1 MGLQSIMKNNN
12 RRRWKI
18 IVKTPYVFFQRPR
31 MFIPPLRQA
40 SGPSA
45 PSAGPE
51 RTVFNL
57 ARTRTVWKGCIAG
70 RPDGDCFDVL
80 RGMLPL
86 GYTVCRTSGHQ
97 RGRCVALTVGAN
109 SYNYK
114 LTNTSTNTQHKHRK
128 QSYYLIAMGRGASVV
143 RRNDVYVKPKRKLDL
158 NGRKL

>member
-1 MGLQSIMKNNN
+1 
-12 RRRWKI
+12 
-18 IVKTPYVFFQRPR
+18 

-70 RPDGDCFDVL
+70 RPDGDCFDVI

-86 GYTVCRTSGHQ
+86 V
-97 RGRCVALTVGAN
+97 VALQGTKEGGV
-109 SYNYK
+109 
-114 LTNTSTNTQHKHRK
+114 
-128 QSYYLIAMGRGASVV
+128 
-143 RRNDVYVKPKRKLDL
+143 
-158 NGRKL
+158 

>member
-70 RPDGDCFDVL
+70 RPDGDCFDVI

-109 SYNYK
+109 PYNYK
-114 LTNTSTNTQHKHRK
+114 LTNTSTNTPTQT
-128 QSYYLIAMGRGASVV
+128 QEAVV
-143 RRNDVYVKPKRKLDL
+143 LL
-158 NGRKL
+158 NRYGEGIKCCEKKWCVC

>member
-57 ARTRTVWKGCIAG
+57 ARTRNVWKGCIAG
-70 RPDGDCFDVL
+70 RPDGDCFDVI

-109 SYNYK
+109 PYNQYNA
-114 LTNTSTNTQHKHRK
+114 LW
-128 QSYYLIAMGRGASVV
+128 AMNERAQERC
-143 RRNDVYVKPKRKLDL
+143 RRVARVLSAKS
-158 NGRKL
+158 

>member
-1 MGLQSIMKNNN
+1 MKNNN

-70 RPDGDCFDVL
+70 CPDGDCFDVI

-109 SYNYK
+109 PYNYK
-114 LTNTSTNTQHKHRK
+114 LTNASTTHNRNTGSSRITLLLWGGDEELWEEMMCML
-128 QSYYLIAMGRGASVV
+128 S
-143 RRNDVYVKPKRKLDL
+143 L
-158 NGRKL
+158 NEN

>member
-12 RRRWKI
+12 RRRWKK

-40 SGPSA
+40 SSPSA

-70 RPDGDCFDVL
+70 RPDGDCFDVI

-97 RGRCVALTVGAN
+97 RGRCVLCSIDSRSKSIQLQTYQHIN
-109 SYNYK
+109 K
-114 LTNTSTNTQHKHRK
+114 HTTQT
-128 QSYYLIAMGRGASVV
+128 QEAVV
-143 RRNDVYVKPKRKLDL
+143 LL
-158 NGRKL
+158 NCYGEGMKSCEKK

>member
-1 MGLQSIMKNNN
+1 MKNNN

-31 MFIPPLRQA
+31 MLIPPLRQA

-70 RPDGDCFDVL
+70 RPDGDCFDVI

-109 SYNYK
+109 PYNYK

-128 QSYYLIAMGRGASVV
+128 QSYYLIAMGRGSSVV